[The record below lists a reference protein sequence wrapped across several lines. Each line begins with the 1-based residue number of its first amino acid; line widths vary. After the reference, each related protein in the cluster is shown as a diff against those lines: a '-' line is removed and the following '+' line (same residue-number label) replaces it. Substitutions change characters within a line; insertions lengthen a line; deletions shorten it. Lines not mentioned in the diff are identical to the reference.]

1 MLHGF
6 LKCLIAFE
14 NGDIDFFLGGGAGSF
29 TNRLCFQVTEW
40 GIGLYSR

>member
-14 NGDIDFFLGGGAGSF
+14 NEDIDFFFLVGAGGF
-29 TNRLCFQVTEW
+29 TDWLCFQVTEW
-40 GIGLYSR
+40 GIGLYGR